1 MTSTDNVAYVPT
13 DTLKSVAD
21 GVWIVDS
28 GPLSAMGL
36 SVPVRMTVVRLRSG
50 EIWLHSPT
58 GYSDRLRIELERLG
72 PIAHLV
78 APNIAHWQFVKDWK
92 DHYPQATTWA
102 APGLRSRAPV
112 IKSGVVLDHDLGA
125 SPPAAWADQLDQL
138 LIAGGFGVTEVAFFY
153 RASRTLI
160 LTDFVENLEP
170 DKLGPVARPLARLA
184 GATAPD
190 GMAPAHYRFAMNR
203 RRAAVKAA
211 AQHMLAWSP
220 ERVIFAHG
228 RWYDSGGTERL
239 RRSLRWLLD

>member
-1 MTSTDNVAYVPT
+1 MSAADAVAYLPT
-13 DTLKSVAD
+13 DTLKAVAD
-21 GVWIVDS
+21 GLWIVDS
-28 GPLSAMGL
+28 GPISAMGL
-36 SVPVRMTVVRLRSG
+36 HVPVRMTVVRLRSG
-50 EIWLHSPT
+50 EVWLHSPT
-58 GYSDRLRIELERLG
+58 AYSDQLRMELQRLS

-78 APNIAHWQFVKDWK
+78 APNIAHWQYVKDWQQRCP
-92 DHYPQATTWA
+92 HATSWA
-102 APGLRSRAPV
+102 VPGLRSRAPV
-112 IKSGVVLDHDLGA
+112 IKSGVVLDRDLDA
-125 SPPAAWADQLDQL
+125 SPPAAWAGELDQL
-138 LIAGGFGVTEVAFFY
+138 LIAGGFGVNEIAFFH

-170 DKLGPVARPLARLA
+170 DKLGPVARPLAKLA

-211 AQHMLAWSP
+211 AQQMLAWAP

>member
-1 MTSTDNVAYVPT
+1 MASADTVAYMPI
-13 DTLKSVAD
+13 DTPKSVAE

-36 SVPVRMTVVRLRSG
+36 HVPVRMTVVRLQSG
-50 EIWLHSPT
+50 ELWLHSPT
-58 GYSDRLRIELERLG
+58 TFSPSLQAELERHG

-92 DHYPQATTWA
+92 DRCPQATTWA
-102 APGLRSRAPV
+102 VPGLRSRAPV
-112 IKSGVVLDHDLGA
+112 IKSGVALDHDLGA
-125 SPPAAWADQLDQL
+125 SPPAAWAGELDQL
-138 LIAGGFGVTEVAFFY
+138 LISGGFGVNEIAFFH

-170 DKLGPVARPLARLA
+170 DKLGPVARPLAKLA

-203 RRAAVKAA
+203 RRTAVKAA
-211 AQHMLAWSP
+211 AEQMLAWAP
-220 ERVIFAHG
+220 QRVIFAHG
-228 RWYDSGGTERL
+228 SWYDSGGTERL
-239 RRSLRWLLD
+239 RRSLRWLVD